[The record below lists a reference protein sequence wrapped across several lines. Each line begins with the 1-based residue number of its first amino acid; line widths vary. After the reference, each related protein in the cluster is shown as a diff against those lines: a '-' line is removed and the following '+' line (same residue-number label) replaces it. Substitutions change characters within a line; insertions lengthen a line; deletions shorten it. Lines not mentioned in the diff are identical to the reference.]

1 MMKVLVFFLFLAVT
15 AQARMSLE
23 FDRDRIEAGKP
34 FEIRLVVPVP
44 ELADSRGVPRLS
56 LPPEIQSR
64 GLDSLDTQETDFF
77 GRGFQV
83 RKYSFKLTAPKKTG
97 RYLVGP
103 LSWMIGGTEYEI
115 QNRIAVTVQR
125 SYDDAAVVVS
135 LTPAKQTV
143 YEGEQFSLQLNIH
156 TFEHFQGELSALS
169 MDLGNDFIAH
179 RADLSNLQFKRL
191 ENTPGEM
198 EAKTNFAWIAP
209 VKSGELTIPPFRFKY
224 MKQGPP
230 KVVEENKSGGGFSMS
245 FKSIRQASEEAEA
258 ASAPVRIRVLPLP
271 ATNRPQNFS
280 GMVGNYSFSGDF
292 DKTELKVGDALTLSM
307 VIKGDGKPGTISD
320 PELPDFS
327 EFRAVPPEVNLS
339 KKESGNKVITTKEIK
354 VFLYPKKKGEFHVP
368 EITYH
373 WFDPAAKQYRKKTL
387 GPWDIKVEKGDASE
401 IPAYSG
407 GAVSQKDI
415 ESLGNDIRHIRTGA
429 LKDSGKLPYREIHF
443 WVLLALPFLLYPL
456 FVWLIL
462 KRRRDKNDAILMRKS
477 RARKNLQVYTKKA
490 KEALQS
496 GNFKEFYALLENAL
510 IGYLSDLSNR
520 EFRGM
525 TREALQTNLEELGF
539 KETDITEIRKWLNK
553 CDEVCFAP
561 VSHSQA
567 EGEKALHTFET
578 LCETLEVLR

>member
-1 MMKVLVFFLFLAVT
+1 MKILLFFLFFAVT

-34 FEIRLVVPVP
+34 FEIRLVVPVQ
-44 ELADSRGVPRLS
+44 ELADSRGIPRLN

-64 GLDSLDTQETDFF
+64 GLDSLDTQQTDFF

-83 RKYSFKLTAPKKTG
+83 RKYSFKLTAPKKNG

-103 LSWMIGGTEYEI
+103 LSWVIRGTEYEI
-115 QNRIAVTVQR
+115 QDRIAVSVQR
-125 SYDDAAVVVS
+125 SYDDAALAVS
-135 LTPAKQTV
+135 LTPAKKSV
-143 YEGEQFSLQLNIH
+143 YEGEQFSLLLNIY
-156 TFEHFQGELSALS
+156 TFEHFQGELSPLS

-179 RADLSNLQFKRL
+179 RSDLSNLQFKRL
-191 ENTPGEM
+191 ENAPGEM
-198 EAKTNFAWIAP
+198 EAKANFAWIAP

-230 KVVEENKSGGGFSMS
+230 KVVEENQSGGGFSMS
-245 FKSIRQASEEAEA
+245 FKSIRQSSEEAEA

-280 GMVGNYSFSGDF
+280 GMVGNYSFSGNF

-327 EFRAVPPEVNLS
+327 EFRAVPPEIKLS

-354 VFLYPKKKGEFHVP
+354 VFLYPKKKGEFHIP

-373 WFDPAAKQYRKKTL
+373 WFDPVAKQYRSKTL
-387 GPWDIKVEKGDASE
+387 GPWDIKVEKGDALE
-401 IPAYSG
+401 TPVYSGG
-407 GAVSQKDI
+407 GAVSQKTI
-415 ESLGNDIRHIRTGA
+415 EALGDDIRHIRTNA
-429 LKDSGKLPYREIHF
+429 LKDSGKQPYREVCF
-443 WVLLALPFLLYPL
+443 WVLLVLPFLLYPL
-456 FVWLIL
+456 FVWWIL
-462 KRRRDKNDAILMRKS
+462 KRRLHKNDAILMRKS
-477 RARKNLQVYTKKA
+477 RARKNLQVYTKSA
-490 KEALQS
+490 KEALRN

-525 TREALQTNLEELGF
+525 TQEILKTNLEELGF
-539 KETDITEIRKWLNK
+539 RETEIAEIRKWLNL
-553 CDEVCFAP
+553 CDEVRFAP

-567 EGEKALHTFET
+567 EGEKALQKFED